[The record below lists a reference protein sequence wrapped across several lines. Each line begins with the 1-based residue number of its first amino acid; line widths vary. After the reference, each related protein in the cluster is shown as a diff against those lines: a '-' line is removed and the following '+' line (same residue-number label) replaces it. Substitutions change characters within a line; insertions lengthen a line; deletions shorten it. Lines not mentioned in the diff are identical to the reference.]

1 MRDYVPLIDT
11 YMDTMDTAGRRALTT
26 LMDLGWPGKRHTLPG
41 PGLPSSGA
49 VEEHDQMTYLAG
61 IYVGDPFRFC
71 RGDQPGH
78 RHPHFRHINVT
89 HGLRQLEWTLSECVQ
104 RVTEQGRFEAQL
116 EHERYILVRT
126 PDAKLWQ
133 EHGPYYA
140 EDEDGNLVVQPDPL
154 SSRYGL
160 TPQGVLQLCVLSS
173 PPFRPVEDP
182 LMADVRP
189 AVTRSRRKPRPCID
203 RPRLVEALADAL
215 FWYERSIHA
224 LEDQP
229 MVQRRLGW
237 SPITRL
243 LSDHFDVLADDI
255 EGTLDIYRGKAPLP
269 QGFDRDW
276 LEGVLRV
283 YPQLKTLSRKDVRT
297 WLALAPAIAH
307 LLQTVP
313 AIAYAKLPWPN
324 RPSARSD
331 IDLEL
336 GNLLR
341 QILFDSYDD
350 EVQDAR
356 EQALKLDQEALH
368 ILEQWR
374 DRGIL
379 EQWLDRGEEAFLRE
393 IAHIRKITG
402 HSSPAP
408 RKRRVPRRE
417 RFKGHLNAL
426 RLILYQGTWPRQ
438 AIGDTPLYEALLLRM
453 REAFLRYGSARWPD
467 TFIEHV
473 MVKILQQVGLEDL
486 SQSELIVDRLRKR
499 LERFEDNL
507 QAAVRALE
515 ERRRH

>member
-1 MRDYVPLIDT
+1 MT
-11 YMDTMDTAGRRALTT
+11 YIAGR
-26 LMDLGWPGKRHTLPG
+26 
-41 PGLPSSGA
+41 
-49 VEEHDQMTYLAG
+49 
-61 IYVGDPFRFC
+61 YVGDPFRFC

-78 RHPHFRHINVT
+78 SHPHFRHINVT

-104 RVTEQGRFEAQL
+104 RVTEKGRFEALL

-126 PDAKLWQ
+126 PGSRLWQ
-133 EHGPYYA
+133 EHGPYDA
-140 EDEDGNLVVQPDPL
+140 EDEDGNLVVQPDPQ

-173 PPFRPVEDP
+173 PPFQPVEDP

-203 RPRLVEALADAL
+203 RPRLVEALAVAL
-215 FWYERSIHA
+215 FRYEHSMHA
-224 LEDQP
+224 LEDEP

-255 EGTLDIYRGKAPLP
+255 EGTLNIYRGKAPLP

-276 LEGVLRV
+276 LEGVLQV
-283 YPQLKTLSRKDVRT
+283 CPQLKTLSRKDVRT
-297 WLALAPAIAH
+297 WLDRAPAIAQ

-313 AIAYAKLPWPN
+313 AIAYAQLPWPN
-324 RPSARSD
+324 RPFARSD
-331 IDLEL
+331 IDIEL

-350 EVQDAR
+350 EVQKAR
-356 EQALKLDQEALH
+356 KRAMTFDQEAQS

-374 DRGIL
+374 DEGIL
-379 EQWLDRGEEAFLRE
+379 QQWLEQGQEAVLRE
-393 IAHIRKITG
+393 MARIIG
-402 HSSPAP
+402 EPDSFSPA
-408 RKRRVPRRE
+408 RDKKRVPRRE

-426 RLILYQGTWPRQ
+426 RSVLYQGTWPRR

-467 TFIEHV
+467 TFIEHA
-473 MVKILQQVGLEDL
+473 MVNILQQVGLEDHAKPD
-486 SQSELIVDRLRKR
+486 LIADRLRKR
-499 LERFEDNL
+499 IERFENDL
-507 QAAVRALE
+507 KAALRDLE
-515 ERRRH
+515 NRRRS

>member
-1 MRDYVPLIDT
+1 MP
-11 YMDTMDTAGRRALTT
+11 
-26 LMDLGWPGKRHTLPG
+26 
-41 PGLPSSGA
+41 
-49 VEEHDQMTYLAG
+49 YLAG
-61 IYVGDPFRFC
+61 TYVGDPFRFY
-71 RGDQPGH
+71 RGDQEGH
-78 RHPHFRHINVT
+78 RHPQFRHINVT
-89 HGLRQLEWTLSECVQ
+89 AALRQLDWPLSECVQ
-104 RVTEQGRFEAQL
+104 RITGKGRFEAQL

-126 PDAKLWQ
+126 PGGRLWQ

-140 EDEDGNLVVQPDPL
+140 EDEDGNFVVRPDPL

-160 TPQGVLQLCVLSS
+160 TPHGVLQLCVLYSA
-173 PPFRPVEDP
+173 PFRTVEEP
-182 LMADVRP
+182 LMTDVRP
-189 AVTRSRRKPRPCID
+189 AGTRSRRKPQLCRD

-215 FWYERSIHA
+215 FWYEHSIHA

-243 LSDHFDVLADDI
+243 LSDHFDVLADGI
-255 EGTLDIYRGKAPLP
+255 EGTLNLYRGKAPLP

-276 LEGVLRV
+276 LEGVLQV

-313 AIAYAKLPWPN
+313 ATAYAKLPWPN

-341 QILFDSYDD
+341 LILFDSYDD
-350 EVQDAR
+350 EVQRAR
-356 EQALKLDQEALH
+356 KRAMRFDQEAQS

-374 DRGIL
+374 NEGTLQQWL
-379 EQWLDRGEEAFLRE
+379 EQGQEAVLRE
-393 IAHIRKITG
+393 MARIIG
-402 HSSPAP
+402 EPDSFSPA
-408 RKRRVPRRE
+408 RDKKRVPRRE
-417 RFKGHLNAL
+417 RFKGQLNAL
-426 RLILYQGTWPRQ
+426 RAVLYQGTWPRQ

-467 TFIEHV
+467 TVIEHAT
-473 MVKILQQVGLEDL
+473 VKILQQVGLEDL
-486 SQSELIVDRLRKR
+486 SKPESIVDRLRKR
-499 LERFEDNL
+499 LERFKDNL
-507 QAAVRALE
+507 QAAVRAVE